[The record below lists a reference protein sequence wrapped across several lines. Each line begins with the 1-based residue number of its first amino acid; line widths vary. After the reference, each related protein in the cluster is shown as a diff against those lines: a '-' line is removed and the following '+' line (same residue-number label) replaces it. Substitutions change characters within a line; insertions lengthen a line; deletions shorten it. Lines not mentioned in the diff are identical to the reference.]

1 MLFPIGDDDRR
12 LRRPGFVTYALL
24 ALNVLG
30 FAYFQGC
37 GADDAFTYGYSVVP
51 LELTTGDDLTGPV
64 TRELGG
70 ERVTIPHTPGPVPIY
85 LTVLFAMF
93 MHGGFGHLGGNLLY
107 LWIFGDNVEVRF
119 GALPF
124 LAFYL
129 ASGIAATVAQIA
141 LDPDSVIPNLGA
153 SGAIS
158 GVLGAY
164 LVLFPK
170 NRVHTLFFFQVIAV
184 PAVLAIGL
192 WFALQFV
199 NGIGAIAATEQTGGV
214 AYGAHLGGFVAG
226 AALALVLRVLIREE
240 PDSVLGRAAA
250 RDPRTHPLF
259 GQR

>member
-1 MLFPIGDDDRR
+1 MLFPIGDDDRH
-12 LRRPGFVTYALL
+12 LRRPGYVTYLLL

-30 FAYFQGC
+30 FVYFQGC
-37 GADDAFTYGYSVVP
+37 GADEAFTYGYSVVP
-51 LELTTGDDLTGPV
+51 HEITTGEDLTGPV

-70 ERVTIPHTPGPVPIY
+70 ERVTIPHAPGPAPVY

-93 MHGGFGHLGGNLLY
+93 MHGGLGHLGGNLLY
-107 LWIFGDNVEVRF
+107 LWIFGDNVELRF

-129 ASGIAATVAQIA
+129 AAGIAATAAQVA

-170 NRVHTLFFFQVIAV
+170 NKVHTLFFFQVIAV
-184 PAVLAIGL
+184 PAILAIGL

-214 AYGAHLGGFVAG
+214 AYGAHIGGFVAG
-226 AALALVLRVLIREE
+226 AALALVLRMMIKTE
-240 PDSVLGRAAA
+240 PDSALRRVAA
-250 RDPRTHPLF
+250 RDPGTHPLF
-259 GQR
+259 GRR